1 MLLQVRLEQAEETTY
16 EHDHHKRGWENRKG
30 SDHIA
35 DGERLVPATEE
46 AIAEVARDAML
57 LAQGHER
64 AAQMLGEQL
73 SDEGEPTSQ
82 AA

>member
-1 MLLQVRLEQAEETTY
+1 MSMITV
-16 EHDHHKRGWENRKG
+16 KGWENRKG
-30 SDHIA
+30 SDYIA
-35 DGERLVPATEE
+35 DGDRLMPATDE

-57 LAQGHER
+57 LSQGYER

-73 SDEGEPTSQ
+73 SDEGEPTTQ